1 MRGAFCVAEE
11 FIYGRVPALCKQSS
25 QGLTNQA
32 AGVSGLFQ
40 SIGMAAHLNEQA
52 AGRKILIVIAVV
64 EQHRPCEAGEHA
76 FHLILPA
83 AGKAGGSV

>member
-1 MRGAFCVAEE
+1 MCIRD
-11 FIYGRVPALCKQSS
+11 S
-25 QGLTNQA
+25 
-32 AGVSGLFQ
+32 FQ

-83 AGKAGGSV
+83 AGKAEVLFKIGQIAVHVCAADDHDPVSYTHLDVYKRQG